1 MKKYLLIS
9 FLFLLVVT
17 PVLVINPI
25 KAQGQQRLIADN
37 QTTII
42 TVNDNKSRNN
52 QRSTPTPTTDN
63 QNKNQDNNSEV
74 NNKIQE
80 NDQPDQL
87 ENKGLTKVFRQIK
100 ELFVNVQDTQPE
112 IIIDNQN
119 TKTEI
124 DIKIKENKLLDQAI
138 DESLIKVPDQVQK
151 LFKTVHEKSE
161 IKQDVHQIAEVQ
173 TKLQTEIK
181 TDVVRLNSRKK
192 ITKFFIGSDKKTI
205 DSIEQKI
212 EQNKTTVQQL
222 GELKLKTKDS
232 DDLVQIQETI
242 DSIESQNISLQNKI
256 SKESKIT
263 GIFGWILNIILNILT
278 PQKSK
283 QNL

>member
-25 KAQGQQRLIADN
+25 KAQEQQKLIADN

-42 TVNDNKSRNN
+42 VVDDNRPRNN
-52 QRSTPTPTTDN
+52 QRPTPIPTANN
-63 QNKNQDNNSEV
+63 QNENHDNNSET
-74 NNKIQE
+74 NTKTQE
-80 NDQPDQL
+80 NDQPDQP

-119 TKTEI
+119 TKTET
-124 DIKIKENKLLDQAI
+124 DIKIKEDKLLDQAI

-205 DSIEQKI
+205 KSIEQKI
-212 EQNKTTVQQL
+212 EQNKTTIQQL

-256 SKESKIT
+256 SKENKYK
-263 GIFGWILNIILNILT
+263 GIFGWILNIFLNILT